1 MPFRPNYRQAR
12 GERDRAKQQ
21 KKQAKLRKREE
32 EAAAR
37 KTEFE
42 PGENAE
48 GIAGADAAP
57 QGESGGEG

>member
-1 MPFRPNYRQAR
+1 MPFKPNYRQAR

-37 KTEFE
+37 KPELDPDGVET
-42 PGENAE
+42 
-48 GIAGADAAP
+48 AAP
-57 QGESGGEG
+57 DPEVGEDEQSP